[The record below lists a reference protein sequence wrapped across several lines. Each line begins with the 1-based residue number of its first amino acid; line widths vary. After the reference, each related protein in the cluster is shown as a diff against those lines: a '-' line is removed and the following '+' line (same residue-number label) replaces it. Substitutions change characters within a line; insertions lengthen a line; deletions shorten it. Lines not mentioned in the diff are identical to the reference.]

1 MIIGN
6 NIMIKLMEEK
16 DIEYKVRWVND
27 EEIRDVLISD
37 FISES
42 QTRQWLSKNT
52 NNNTRRDFFIFL
64 KEDKKPI
71 GFSSLKNID
80 YINSKSEM
88 TLCIG
93 DKEVRGRGLAKEAR
107 TLMLDYAFLELG
119 LNKVYTHNWVEN
131 KPIINLNHKM
141 GFKIEGTLRHNKY
154 FKGEF
159 RDFVVMGLLKSE
171 WIDQKIP
178 K

>member
-6 NIMIKLMEEK
+6 NIIMKLMEDK
-16 DIEYKVRWVND
+16 DIQYKVKWVND

-42 QTRQWLSKNT
+42 QTRQWLSKNAH
-52 NNNTRRDFFIFL
+52 NNTRRDFFIFL
-64 KEDKKPI
+64 KEDEKPI

-80 YINSKSEM
+80 YINSKAEM

-107 TLMLDYAFLELG
+107 GLMLDYAFLELG
-119 LNKVYTHNWVEN
+119 LNKLYTHNWVKN
-131 KPIINLNHKM
+131 KPIINLNQKM
-141 GFKIEGTLRHNKY
+141 GFKIEGTLRQNKF

-171 WIDQKIP
+171 WVEQKIP